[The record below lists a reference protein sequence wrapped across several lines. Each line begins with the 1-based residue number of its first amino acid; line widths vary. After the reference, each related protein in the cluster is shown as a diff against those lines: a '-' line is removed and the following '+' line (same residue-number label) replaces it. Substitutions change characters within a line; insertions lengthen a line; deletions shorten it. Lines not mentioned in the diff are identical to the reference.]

1 MDRPVTTR
9 NIEAFFSH
17 ELFVQ
22 RPEFRIHLKNR
33 PGRKYLIKISI
44 VIELISGRIL
54 DFQPALGPKG
64 RPHTNNRPPIEDNG
78 SIPNHTG
85 DRWWK
90 SNQIIQIPGRR
101 EPQKNE
107 WK

>member
-1 MDRPVTTR
+1 MDRPVTMP

-22 RPEFRIHLKNR
+22 RPQFRIHLKYR

-54 DFQPALGPKG
+54 DFEPAVAPKG
-64 RPHTNNRPPIEDNG
+64 RPHTNETSPPIEDNG

-85 DRWWK
+85 DRWWAI
-90 SNQIIQIPGRR
+90 NQIIQIPGQRK
-101 EPQKNE
+101 P
-107 WK
+107 